1 MTPIKHR
8 HDGRRGFATLMPTV
22 VFALA
27 LAPAIL
33 ACEPDAAGTATGPP
47 QSGKTAA
54 ANAFD
59 GERAMMY
66 ARDIVAF
73 GPRPVGSDALEQ
85 TRRYIETE
93 LEGFGLTVERDEFVG
108 NTPVG
113 DIPMANL
120 IAHVPAADGAPDGPV
135 IIFSGHYDT
144 LKADGFEFVGANDA
158 GSSTA
163 ILLELGRVLAENP
176 PPLPMW
182 LVFFDGEEAL
192 VNWSARDSRYG
203 SRHMVERMQAAGEL
217 DQIGAMILFDMIGDA
232 DLHFPKDG
240 NSTDWVNDVVWDVAA
255 QIGYSDVFAT
265 GTQFIEDDH
274 AAFVDAGVAAIDL
287 IDFEYGPGSPGRYWH
302 APFDTYDKLGASSF
316 QAVGETAL
324 SVLPVLAERLQNR

>member
-1 MTPIKHR
+1 MTPTIDRHR
-8 HDGRRGFATLMPTV
+8 GQRGFATILAAAVLT
-22 VFALA
+22 LA

-33 ACEPDAAGTATGPP
+33 ACDADTAGTATRAP
-47 QSGKTAA
+47 QNGKTAA

-73 GPRPVGSDALEQ
+73 GPRPVGTDALEQ
-85 TRRYIETE
+85 TRGYIEAE
-93 LEGFGLTVERDEFVG
+93 LASFGLTVERDEFVG
-108 NTPVG
+108 DTPVG
-113 DIPMANL
+113 DIAMANL
-120 IAHVPAADGAPDGPV
+120 IAYVPAVEGAPDGPV

-144 LKADGFEFVGANDA
+144 LKRDAFDFVGANDA

-192 VNWSARDSRYG
+192 VSWSASDSRYG

-232 DLHFPKDG
+232 DLRFPKDG
-240 NSTDWVNDVVWDVAA
+240 NSTGWVNDLVWDVAA
-255 QIGYSDVFAT
+255 QIGHSNVFAG
-265 GTQFIEDDH
+265 GTQFMEDDH
-274 AAFVDAGVAAIDL
+274 TPFVDAGVNAIDL
-287 IDFEYGPGSPGRYWH
+287 IDYDFGPGNRYWH
-302 APFDTYDKLGASSF
+302 APFDTYDKLGAGGF

-324 SVLPVLAERLQNR
+324 SVLPVLAERLLDSR

>member
-1 MTPIKHR
+1 MTPIIH
-8 HDGRRGFATLMPTV
+8 HPDGRRGFATISATLLLAV
-22 VFALA
+22 A
-27 LAPAIL
+27 LAPAVL
-33 ACEPDAAGTATGPP
+33 ACDVGAAGTSTDAP
-47 QSGKTAA
+47 QTGKTAA

-73 GPRPVGSDALEQ
+73 GPRPAGSDALEQ
-85 TRRYIETE
+85 TRRYIEAE
-93 LEGFGLTVERDEFVG
+93 LAGFGLTVERDEFVG
-108 NTPVG
+108 DTPVG

-120 IAHVPAADGAPDGPV
+120 IAHVPAAEGAPDGPV

-144 LKADGFEFVGANDA
+144 LKRDAFDFVGANDA

-163 ILLELGRVLAENP
+163 ILLEFGRVLAENP

-192 VNWSARDSRYG
+192 VSWSSTDSRYG
-203 SRHMVERMQAAGEL
+203 SRHMVQRMQQAGEL
-217 DQIGAMILFDMIGDA
+217 DQIGVMILFDMIGDA
-232 DLHFPKDG
+232 DLRFSKDG
-240 NSTDWVNDVVWDVAA
+240 YSTDWVNDVVWDVAA
-255 QIGYSDVFAT
+255 QIGHSSVFAT
-265 GTQFIEDDH
+265 DRPRFMEDDH
-274 AAFVDAGVAAIDL
+274 TPFVAAGVAAIDL
-287 IDFEYGPGSPGRYWH
+287 IDFDFGPGNRYWH

-324 SVLPVLAERLQNR
+324 SALPVLAERLLNQ

>member
-1 MTPIKHR
+1 MTPMIH
-8 HDGRRGFATLMPTV
+8 HPDGRRGFATISATV
-22 VFALA
+22 LLA
-27 LAPAIL
+27 VAVAPAVL
-33 ACEPDAAGTATGPP
+33 ACAVGAAGTATGEP
-47 QSGKTAA
+47 QTGKTAA

-59 GERAMMY
+59 GERALMY

-73 GPRPVGSDALEQ
+73 GPRPVGSGALEQ

-93 LEGFGLTVERDEFVG
+93 LQGFGLTVERDEFVG

-144 LKADGFEFVGANDA
+144 LKTDAFEFVGANDA

-163 ILLELGRVLAENP
+163 ILLEFGRVLAENP

-192 VNWSARDSRYG
+192 VSWSVRDSRYG
-203 SRHMVERMQAAGEL
+203 SRHMVKRMQAAGEL

-232 DLHFPKDG
+232 DLRFPKDG

-255 QIGYSDVFAT
+255 QIGHGRVFAT
-265 GTQFIEDDH
+265 GRPQFMEDDH
-274 AAFVDAGVAAIDL
+274 TPFVAAGVAAIDL
-287 IDFEYGPGSPGRYWH
+287 IDYDFGPANRYWH
-302 APFDTYDKLGASSF
+302 APFDTFDKLGASGF
-316 QAVGETAL
+316 QAVGETTLSAL
-324 SVLPVLAERLQNR
+324 PALAERLLNQ

>member
-1 MTPIKHR
+1 MTPFIH
-8 HDGRRGFATLMPTV
+8 HPGGRRGFATISATV
-22 VFALA
+22 LLAAA
-27 LAPAIL
+27 LAPAVL
-33 ACEPDAAGTATGPP
+33 ACDVGAAGTSTDEP
-47 QSGKTAA
+47 QTGKTAA

-73 GPRPVGSDALEQ
+73 GPRPAGSDALER
-85 TRRYIETE
+85 TRRYVETA
-93 LEGFGLTVERDEFVG
+93 LQGFGLTVERDEFVG

-144 LKADGFEFVGANDA
+144 MKADAFEFVGANDA

-163 ILLELGRVLAENP
+163 VLLELGRVLAENL

-192 VNWSARDSRYG
+192 VSWSSTDSRYG
-203 SRHMVERMQAAGEL
+203 SRHMVQRMQATGEL

-232 DLHFPKDG
+232 DLRFPKDG
-240 NSTDWVNDVVWDVAA
+240 NSVDWVNDVVWEVAA
-255 QIGYSDVFAT
+255 QIGYGRVFAT
-265 GTQFIEDDH
+265 GTQFMEDDH
-274 AAFVDAGVAAIDL
+274 APFVDAGVAAIDL
-287 IDFEYGPGSPGRYWH
+287 IDFDFGPGNRYWH

-324 SVLPVLAERLQNR
+324 SVLPVLAERLVNR